1 MARLVA
7 DPTAASVG
15 RPWHC
20 DSFHHRHVRGRQE
33 APLELDHPI
42 ARHAHGDPIGREAR
56 AFFERGVT
64 LSLDGVGFPTYD
76 RQPREQTDLVS
87 LSFFNLS
94 LAIRNA
100 SRNCLRSP
108 ASRVEN
114 GSSSSMSRRW
124 RARATRCCW
133 PPDSWCGCR
142 PAIARS
148 SSTRSMSACPHAN
161 ASDWSRMPKQIL
173 ARTVRCGNNA
183 PSGHVRTNYHH
194 LSTAFRQPGRL
205 NPSSSPH

>member
-7 DPTAASVG
+7 DPTAASVE

-42 ARHAHGDPIGREAR
+42 ARHAHGDAIGREAR

-87 LSFFNLS
+87 RSFFNLS

-100 SRNCLRSP
+100 SRNCSRSP

-114 GSSSSMSRRW
+114 GSSSSMSRR
-124 RARATRCCW
+124 
-133 PPDSWCGCR
+133 WCGCR

-148 SSTRSMSACPHAN
+148 SSTRSMSACPRAN